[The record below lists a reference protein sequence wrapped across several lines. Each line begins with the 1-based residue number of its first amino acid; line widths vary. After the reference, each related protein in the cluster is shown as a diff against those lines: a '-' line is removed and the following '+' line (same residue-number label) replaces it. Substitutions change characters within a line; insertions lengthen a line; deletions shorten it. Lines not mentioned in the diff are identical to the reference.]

1 IGKTLLKAYPFD
13 DENTTVLDFACGTGL
28 DLYCLNSR
36 VLAPFV
42 KSIVGVDIS
51 QEMVD
56 RYNKRV
62 ENQGIPREEM
72 RAICIP
78 EQLLTHANDLRL
90 AKLLGDIE
98 FDVAICCMSYHH
110 FPSIYSITRTLSSL
124 LKPGGHLYIADVES
138 IPIKSTPHG
147 PDDNNKQSASVV
159 THKYGFSELEMK
171 NVFVQAGLADID
183 AASETGQIGS
193 RFTYSIATRAFKKG
207 KAVNIFLAR
216 GVKPQK
222 PKP

>member
-1 IGKTLLKAYPFD
+1 MFGP
-13 DENTTVLDFACGTGL
+13 G
-28 DLYCLNSR
+28 LNSR

-78 EQLLTHANDLRL
+78 EQLLTHVNDLRL

-98 FDVAICCMSYHH
+98 FDVAIVRFLFLPLGIVFKIYFSAACLITTFLPYIPLHARSHH
-110 FPSIYSITRTLSSL
+110 SS
-124 LKPGGHLYIADVES
+124 
-138 IPIKSTPHG
+138 
-147 PDDNNKQSASVV
+147 N
-159 THKYGFSELEMK
+159 
-171 NVFVQAGLADID
+171 LAD
-183 AASETGQIGS
+183 
-193 RFTYSIATRAFKKG
+193 TYILRMS
-207 KAVNIFLAR
+207 NLS
-216 GVKPQK
+216 Q
-222 PKP
+222 